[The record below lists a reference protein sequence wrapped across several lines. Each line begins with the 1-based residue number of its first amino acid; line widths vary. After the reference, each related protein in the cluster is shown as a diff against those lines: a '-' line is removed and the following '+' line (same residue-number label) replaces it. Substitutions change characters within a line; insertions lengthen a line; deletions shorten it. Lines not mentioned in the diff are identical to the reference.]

1 MLVFVGLKMTLA
13 DVVKLPVYVSLGV
26 IVATLVA
33 AVVASLLHAE
43 PRRGVG
49 ESALTGTEEAA

>member
-1 MLVFVGLKMTLA
+1 MTLA